1 VTLVS
6 VVLKGF
12 RNAESALQ
20 HDFWRFSQNQVFFR
34 FITTNEYSTM
44 GELMK
49 PVRCLAV
56 CFAFACSIPAF
67 SQTDAKGCKD
77 SPIITRFPGSVI
89 TDCSEKD
96 DDVFDFSVDSK
107 PAKHFEGHIVRIFYN
122 FPKTASKAEV
132 VRNMNTALHKAGY
145 TFDYD
150 SGAGGD
156 FGGHMGKTRIQIEIS
171 GGGNYVETIG
181 TEVELK
187 QLVTASAPPASLPEV
202 AKPVAPEK
210 PDAKGCKDAS
220 FIGRF
225 PGSYITDCKHKA
237 DDTFEFDITNKP
249 KQKMEGDLQSI
260 YYNFPKT
267 ASKAQ
272 VVRNMNTAMR
282 NAGYAFDYDTGDYGD
297 FTVHM
302 GNTWIEIQISG
313 GGNYV
318 ENILTQTAL
327 KQEVVADAATLT
339 SGLAKNGHMVVNGIY
354 FDTAKADLKPE
365 SKVAIEQI
373 SKMLKADPKL
383 KVYVVG
389 HTDNVG
395 NVPSNM
401 DLSNRR
407 AASVVQALTSQ
418 YGIAADRLKPYGDG
432 PYAPIATNDTDD
444 GRSLN
449 RRVELV
455 KQ

>member
-1 VTLVS
+1 MISL
-6 VVLKGF
+6 
-12 RNAESALQ
+12 R
-20 HDFWRFSQNQVFFR
+20 
-34 FITTNEYSTM
+34 
-44 GELMK
+44 
-49 PVRCLAV
+49 PLAV
-56 CFAFACSIPAF
+56 CLALAWCTPAVAQ
-67 SQTDAKGCKD
+67 SDAAGCKD
-77 SPIITRFPGSVI
+77 SPIVQRFPGSVI
-89 TDCSEKD
+89 SSCKHMP
-96 DDVFDFSVDSK
+96 DDVFVFDMDKK
-107 PAKHFEGHIVRIFYN
+107 PNKRFEGDITTIYYN
-122 FPKTASKAEV
+122 FPKTASKPEV
-132 VRNMNTALHKAGY
+132 VRNMHTAMQKAGY

-150 SGAGGD
+150 SGEAGD
-156 FGGHMGKTRIQIEIS
+156 FTVHMGKTWVEIRIS
-171 GGGNYVETIG
+171 GAGNYDEIIG
-181 TEVELK
+181 TEIELK

-202 AKPVAPEK
+202 AKAVPPEK
-210 PDAKGCKDAS
+210 PDARGCKDVS

-237 DDTFEFDITNKP
+237 DDKFGFDITNKP
-249 KQKMEGDLQSI
+249 KQEMEGDLQTI

-282 NAGYAFDYDTGDYGD
+282 NAGYAFDYDTGDSGD

-302 GNTWIEIQISG
+302 GKTWVEIEISG
-313 GGNYV
+313 GGSYV
-318 ENILTQTAL
+318 ETVLTQTAL

-339 SGLAKNGHMVVNGIY
+339 TGLAKNGHMVVNGIY
-354 FDTAKADLKPE
+354 FDTNKADLKPE
-365 SKVAIEQI
+365 SKVAVEQI

-383 KVYVVG
+383 RVFVVG

-395 NVPSNM
+395 NVPANM

-432 PYAPIATNDTDD
+432 PYAPIASNDTED